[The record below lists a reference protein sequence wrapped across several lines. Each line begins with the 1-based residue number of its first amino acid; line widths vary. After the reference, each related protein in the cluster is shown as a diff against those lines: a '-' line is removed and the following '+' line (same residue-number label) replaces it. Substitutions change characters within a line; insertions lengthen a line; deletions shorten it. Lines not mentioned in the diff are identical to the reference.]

1 MNKKL
6 QPIVQALEKEFSAQA
21 EEIFGEAQAVLSVEN
36 IVSACELLRDKFDFD
51 LLSMITAV
59 DYGPQ
64 EEPRFHVIYQLNST
78 VDILFLTLRVPV
90 SGEKPSVP
98 TRVGVYKNANWRE
111 REIWDLFGIHVEG
124 HPDLRRLLM
133 PKDWDGHPLRK
144 DYPLGY
150 EEPQFS
156 FNFDEIDL
164 SKPKGELAQ

>member
-6 QPIVQALEKEFSAQA
+6 QPITQALEKEFSAEA
-21 EEIFGEAQAVLSVEN
+21 EEVFGEAQAVLSVEN
-36 IVSACELLRDKFDFD
+36 LIAACEFLRDKFNFD

-78 VDILFLTLRVPV
+78 VDSLFLTLRVPV
-90 SGEKPSVP
+90 SGEKPSIP
-98 TRVGVYKNANWRE
+98 TLVGVYKNANWRE

-156 FNFDEIDL
+156 FNFEEIDL
-164 SKPKGELAQ
+164 SKPKGELAE

>member
-6 QPIVQALEKEFSAQA
+6 QPIVQALEKEFSARA
-21 EEIFGEAQAVLSVEN
+21 EEMFGEAQVVLSVEN
-36 IVSACELLRDKFDFD
+36 IVSACEFLRDKFKFD

-59 DYGPQ
+59 DYGLQ

-78 VDILFLTLRVPV
+78 VDSLFLTLRVPI
-90 SGEKPSVP
+90 SGEKPSIP
-98 TRVGVYKNANWRE
+98 TLIGIYKNANWRE

-133 PKDWDGHPLRK
+133 PTDWDGHPLRK

-164 SKPKGELAQ
+164 SKPKGELA